1 MKLYNVDYVEA
12 TATIVSVKGF
22 NSEDDANGAPQK
34 DEAARLTVREKT
46 DLNGLPAPILEALCD
61 FKAKKGE
68 KIESI
73 DALWEAINPPPKPRT
88 VKVPTAKEVAA
99 EAQPIIEGEASI
111 ENNGSEPLQSLP
123 SDGTSSTSGDTAV
136 SENGE
141 TAGKDESMS
150 TPKGGKSKSAAKK
163 KVAKKKAAKKVAKKK
178 VAAKK
183 KAAPKAPKTPKV
195 PKVKG
200 ERKPIPTGLPRE
212 GSKADKL
219 LKLILKPG
227 GATFNEMFK
236 ATGWK
241 EMRGTASVLAER
253 AGKKL
258 TMNKDPNGKKETR
271 WEAK

>member
-1 MKLYNVDYVEA
+1 MKLWNIDYIEA
-12 TATIVSVKGF
+12 TATIVSVKGY

-34 DEAARLTVREKT
+34 DEAARLTLREKGE
-46 DLNGLPAPILEALCD
+46 LNNLPAPVLEALCE

-73 DALWEAINPPPKPRT
+73 DALWESFNPVPKSRA
-88 VKVPTAKEVAA
+88 VKVPTAKEVAGK
-99 EAQPIIEGEASI
+99 EDSSNI
-111 ENNGSEPLQSLP
+111 ENSSDAALQSAP
-123 SDGTSSTSGDTAV
+123 TDGTSSASGDTAV
-136 SENGE
+136 SENGV

-163 KVAKKKAAKKVAKKK
+163 KVVKKKVAKKK

-183 KAAPKAPKTPKV
+183 KAAPKTPKA
-195 PKVKG
+195 PRVKG
-200 ERKPIPTGLPRE
+200 ERKAIPTGMPRE

-219 LKLILKPG
+219 LKLILRDG
-227 GATFNEMFK
+227 GATFAEMQK

-258 TMNKDPNGKKETR
+258 TMIKDPEGKKATR
-271 WEAK
+271 WQAK